1 MPDTLRPAQDESPFG
16 RIERHAPD
24 RVNTLLTIPRELID
38 PAYPIPAGPIPL
50 EGLRDYVMESSTP
63 LPDRDRVWRWVVQQ
77 VRAEGGLWYAVV
89 VYLAM
94 PGLRAKAWKMTPIP
108 PHGLDDADDTHAALI
123 RWMMNKVHTVNLD
136 RAVAARLI
144 GQAVYEVGKEHNEH
158 RQVTPAT
165 DDTIERA
172 LITAGRNSDRYPPT
186 PGNPDV
192 VLDRLVREHGEDPAG
207 QLFDVTDAEL
217 IGRTYF
223 ETGRNG
229 GARALVDFAPE
240 LNVGESAARMRR
252 KQAITR
258 MAHYLNAQSKTGQ
271 RLTAADAQTPDR
283 AENLT
288 RADIGYLTERE
299 HRQQAS

>member
-16 RIERHAPD
+16 RIERYAPD

-38 PAYPIPAGPIPL
+38 PAYPIPDGPVPL

-108 PHGLDDADDTHAALI
+108 PHGLDDVDDTHAALI
-123 RWMMNKVHTVNLD
+123 RWIMNKVHTVNLD

-144 GQAVYEVGKEHNEH
+144 GQAAYEVGKEHDEH
-158 RQVTPAT
+158 RQATPTSAEG
-165 DDTIERA
+165 IEQA
-172 LITAGRNSDRYPPT
+172 LTAADRSTGRYPPT
-186 PGNPDV
+186 PGNPDAI
-192 VLDRLVREHGEDPAG
+192 LIRLAIDHRKDPVG
-207 QLFDVTDAEL
+207 QSFDAFDAEL

-223 ETGRNG
+223 EAGRNG
-229 GARALVDFAPE
+229 GARPLVDVAPD
-240 LNVGESAARMRR
+240 LKLRESAARARR
-252 KQAITR
+252 DTAITR
-258 MAHYLNAQSKTGQ
+258 MAGYLDAKTRAGE
-271 RLTAADAQTPDR
+271 RLTYKDAQAPNR

-288 RADIGYLTERE
+288 RADLDYLAERE
-299 HRQQAS
+299 HRKQAS